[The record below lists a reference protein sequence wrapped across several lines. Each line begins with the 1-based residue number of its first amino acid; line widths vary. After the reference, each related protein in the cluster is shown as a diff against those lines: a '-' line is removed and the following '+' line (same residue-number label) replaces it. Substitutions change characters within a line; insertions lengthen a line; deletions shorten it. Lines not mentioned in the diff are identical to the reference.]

1 MTKVILRAH
10 PYPTDIWSG
19 LVLVP
24 RKWLSQLIDEMD
36 DCVTSRPH
44 PRVCFFM
51 FLVPERLLFTFLEEP
66 EPEASDMVFFH
77 VYDAL
82 GEQHGRRAFSWVLEK
97 PGAIDR
103 TKVRNMRGVV
113 DMESESKVLTKEMH
127 GCRIFADSSMTWGR
141 KRKRPARNHEDLL
154 RTYGRPPRKQR
165 DLGTLCGV
173 VR

>member
-24 RKWLSQLIDEMD
+24 RKWLPQLIDEMD
-36 DCVTSRPH
+36 DFVTSRPH

-66 EPEASDMVFFH
+66 EPDASDMVLFH

-82 GEQHGRRAFSWVLEK
+82 GEQHGRRAFNWVLEK
-97 PGAIDR
+97 SGAIDR
-103 TKVRNMRGVV
+103 TKVTNMRGVV
-113 DMESESKVLTKEMH
+113 DMESESKVLTKGMR
-127 GCRIFADSSMTWGR
+127 GCGRFTDSSLACAR
-141 KRKRPARNHEDLL
+141 KRERPARDHEDLL
-154 RTYGRPPRKQR
+154 RTYGRPVRKQR
-165 DLGTLCGV
+165 DLGTLRRV